1 MGENQ
6 NGRIVKKEMGPGV
19 YCKLE
24 VGGFFLIEGVDSIVF
39 CTDGRADD
47 ALYRSLKGKVK
58 ELYEVGQCVS
68 PRRLLDSIHDG
79 ARIGRKL

>member
-1 MGENQ
+1 VLTNAES
-6 NGRIVKKEMGPGV
+6 
-19 YCKLE
+19 
-24 VGGFFLIEGVDSIVF
+24 LIEEVDSIVF

-58 ELYEVGQCVS
+58 ELYEVGQCLS